1 MSERKTRQGL
11 LAATGCYLLWGFL
24 PLYWKQLQHIPA
36 LEILIHRMVWSFVFV
51 VILLSLRKNWSW
63 LHNELNP
70 KTIGAFILSGLLLAL
85 NWFLYIWAVNNG
97 HIIETSLGYFINP
110 LVNVALG
117 IIVLGERLRSVQWL
131 AILLATT
138 GVLYLTFMY
147 GSFPWIAITLA
158 FSFGIYGLLRKTA
171 KLGSL
176 QGLSLETAIFLLPAL
191 GYLAYLN
198 NQSQLMIGQSDATA
212 TAMLIGAGVV
222 TSIPLLLFAYGA
234 QRITLAT
241 LGILQYLAPSIQ
253 FLIGWLVYDEPFP
266 PERFIGFAFIWL
278 GLLIYTSERVITL
291 RNVRRELR
299 LDASKHEPQK
309 KIIPK

>member
-1 MSERKTRQGL
+1 MSESKTRQGM

-36 LEILIHRMVWSFVFV
+36 LEILLHRMVWSFVFV

-63 LHNELNP
+63 IRTDLNP

-85 NWFLYIWAVNNG
+85 NWFLYIWAVNHG

-117 IIVLGERLRSVQWL
+117 IIVLGERLRNIQWL

-147 GSFPWIAITLA
+147 GNFPWIAITLA

-176 QGLSLETAIFLLPAL
+176 QGLSLETALFLLPAL

-198 NQSQLMIGQSDATA
+198 SQNQLMIVQSDATS

-253 FLIGWLVYDEPFP
+253 FLIGWLVYQEPFP
-266 PERFIGFAFIWL
+266 LERFIGFAFIWL
-278 GLLIYTSERVITL
+278 GLIIYTSERVITL
-291 RNVRRELR
+291 RKVRRELR
-299 LDASKHEPQK
+299 IDEVKSRNQQE
-309 KIIPK
+309 IIPK